1 MSALERIR
9 EALRRAEASERE
21 LTVVLKGQYR
31 EAYELLRDS
40 ESAGLTPAIVGPP
53 GVGKTLLCRYYA
65 ARTGRSFY
73 WVTMDESTRPSH
85 LIGTFNPAVV
95 LSRGWCIEAFEP
107 GPLTLAMVEGGVF
120 VANELNRASEYT
132 QNALLEPLEERSYY
146 IPHLGRVR
154 ASDGFFFVATMNP
167 RELAGVHRLSEA
179 LRDRI
184 HVWISLGYP
193 DREVELEI
201 VRANCPEYSLPDDVL
216 DLIYR
221 VVERTR
227 RHELVVKPASVRSSI
242 AMARL
247 VGQALREGAYDEER
261 FARIAFSVLSGAVRT
276 KPGVRRDLLIKGI
289 ISEVLRGEAG
299 PEGR

>member
-1 MSALERIR
+1 MSSQSDVVKRI
-9 EALRRAEASERE
+9 EKSLGKAKRRERE
-21 LTVVLKGQYR
+21 LTIVLKGQYK
-31 EAYELLRDS
+31 EAYELLEDS

-65 ARTGRSFY
+65 LMTKRSFY
-73 WVTMDESTRPSH
+73 WITLDESTRPSH

-95 LSRGWCIEAFEP
+95 LSKGWCLEAFEP

-146 IPHLGRVR
+146 IPHLGRVV
-154 ASDGFFFVATMNP
+154 AEDSFFFIATMNP

-184 HVWISLGYP
+184 HVWISLTYP
-193 DREVELEI
+193 KKEVEFEI
-201 VRANCPEYSLPDDVL
+201 IKANCPEYSLTDDIL
-216 DLIYR
+216 ERIYR
-221 VVERTR
+221 VVYLTR
-227 RHELVVKPASVRSSI
+227 HNEQIVKPASIRSSI

-247 VGQALREGAYDEER
+247 IAHALKDDAYDDER
-261 FARIAFSVLSGAVRT
+261 FVKIAFSVLSGAIRT
-276 KPGVRRDLLIKGI
+276 KPGVRKDLLIRTI
-289 ISEVLRGEAG
+289 ISEALREC
-299 PEGR
+299 R